1 MPRPGLSPL
10 RQRQLIDA
18 TVVALHRHGLGQA
31 TVARIGRAAGFSPAL
46 VHHDFP
52 DKDALLAA
60 TMRTLLRELRR
71 EVVAALARADGPR
84 ERLLALIEADL
95 APSQLRPEVIA
106 AWLSFWAA
114 APHSPALGRLQRIYA
129 LRLRRHL
136 YRELRRLIPDAQAWP
151 AALGAAALI
160 DGLYL
165 RCALGG
171 AERLAPATAR
181 ALARDYLDRQMAAA
195 PAALPPAAATPVAAS
210 SAGSRRL
217 DG

>member
-18 TVVALHRHGLGQA
+18 TIVALHRHGLGHA

-46 VHHDFP
+46 VHHYFP

-60 TMRTLLRELRR
+60 TMRELLRELRR
-71 EVVAALARADGPR
+71 EVVAALARARGPR
-84 ERLLALIEADL
+84 ERLDALIEANL

-106 AWLSFWAA
+106 AWLSLWVM

-129 LRLRRHL
+129 LRLRSHL
-136 YRELRRLIPDAQAWP
+136 YRELRRLVPDAQAWP
-151 AALGAAALI
+151 AALGTAALI

-171 AERLAPATAR
+171 TERLAPATAR
-181 ALARDYLDRQMAAA
+181 ALARDYLDRQVAAA
-195 PAALPPAAATPVAAS
+195 PPLAPPVAAAP
-210 SAGSRRL
+210 AGSRRL